1 MNNRKRILWGILL
14 ILVGVAVALISLG
27 VITLPFEISVW
38 RIILGIAVLTVLIE
52 GLSRLE
58 FAQAFIMAG
67 VEVMIFEKEIGAL
80 LGKTDENWI
89 SNWTVLLISALVG
102 IGFNMIFKGA
112 KRQRRIKRSKTVNVN
127 AFSDHLKYI
136 DCSKMKWEYV
146 RNTFGDF
153 EVRFENVEDYKGG
166 AELCADN
173 SFGDMTIYVPSD
185 WEVSVNV
192 DNTFGDLTVDEV
204 LKAGYADGSAKKLT
218 IKGTNRFGDM
228 NIKAI

>member
-1 MNNRKRILWGILL
+1 MSQRKRILWGILL
-14 ILVGVAVALISLG
+14 VLVGVAVALISLG
-27 VITLPFEISVW
+27 VITLPFEISAW
-38 RIILGIAVLTVLIE
+38 RIILGIAVLSVLIE
-52 GLSRLE
+52 GLSRLD

-67 VEVMIFEKEIGAL
+67 IEVMIFEKELGAL
-80 LGKTDENWI
+80 LGMADENWI

-102 IGFNMIFKGA
+102 IGFNMIFKGV
-112 KRQRRIKRSKTVNVN
+112 KRHRKIRKCKTLNVN

-153 EVRFENVEDYKGG
+153 EVRFENVDDYKGG
-166 AELCADN
+166 AELTADN
-173 SFGDMTIYVPSD
+173 SFGEMVIYVPSD

-192 DNTFGDLTVDEV
+192 DNTFGDLTVDDV
-204 LKAGYADGSAKKLT
+204 LKVGYADGSAKKLV

-228 NIKAI
+228 TIRAI